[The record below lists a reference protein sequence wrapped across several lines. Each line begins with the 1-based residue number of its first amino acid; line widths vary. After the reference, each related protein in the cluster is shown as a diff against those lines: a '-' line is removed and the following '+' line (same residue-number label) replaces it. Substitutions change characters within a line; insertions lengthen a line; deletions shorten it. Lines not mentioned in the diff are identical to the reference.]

1 MSVELGQDAG
11 VVTTPVTPPSWQ
23 RSLAAV
29 VRSGLHFERHAPLTW
44 GGGLGATCALVAA
57 MWPSVADSIGKAVE
71 SYPAGIK
78 QAFGIQELNS
88 VEQYVD
94 VEMLSL
100 VVPLA
105 LAFFAVRCATRAI
118 VGAEERG
125 HLDALL
131 SLPLSR
137 RVLVAGSFIV
147 TGLVLAMILVVIWA
161 LTWIAGTLAG
171 AGISA
176 TVLAD
181 GLANVWP
188 LAMAFAG
195 LAILASGFLHRPAT
209 VVAIATGT
217 LVAMY
222 VMDLVGKI
230 APDARPLRTLS
241 AFRYYGSAIQN
252 GIDVSHVLALTTAAI
267 VLTAIGA
274 ALFERRDI
282 L

>member
-1 MSVELGQDAG
+1 
-11 VVTTPVTPPSWQ
+11 
-23 RSLAAV
+23 
-29 VRSGLHFERHAPLTW
+29 
-44 GGGLGATCALVAA
+44 
-57 MWPSVADSIGKAVE
+57 
-71 SYPAGIK
+71 
-78 QAFGIQELNS
+78 
-88 VEQYVD
+88 
-94 VEMLSL
+94 
-100 VVPLA
+100 
-105 LAFFAVRCATRAI
+105 
-118 VGAEERG
+118 
-125 HLDALL
+125 
-131 SLPLSR
+131 
-137 RVLVAGSFIV
+137 
-147 TGLVLAMILVVIWA
+147 MILVVIWA
-161 LTWIAGTLAG
+161 LTWITGVIAGADISAATLA
-171 AGISA
+171 A
-176 TVLAD
+176 